1 MSENWR
7 CSSKGTEWSPS
18 IARRP
23 QRTALF
29 SDFRRGRLDTN
40 SIFRSPFCRMVTP
53 KKRRTVAAVN
63 CVPNHS
69 YLYDTSFLFTGSRI
83 FSIISSRRFLSL
95 VGLRG

>member
-1 MSENWR
+1 MKIEAVIKEQN
-7 CSSKGTEWSPS
+7 GL
-18 IARRP
+18 IALLVDHSVRP
-23 QRTALF
+23 PFQIFGEDA
-29 SDFRRGRLDTN
+29 LDTN

-83 FSIISSRRFLSL
+83 FSSIISSRRFLSL